1 MSNML
6 LYMIGVIIVIGA
18 LGYGAHLGGLD
29 PTWTAVGLAVILG
42 LGVIGGVTQ
51 TRKPES
57 PG

>member
-6 LYMIGVIIVIGA
+6 LYMIGVLIVIAGLA
-18 LGYGAHLGGLD
+18 YGAHLAGLD
-29 PTWTAVGLAVILG
+29 PTWTAVGLAIVLG